1 MFRLIRDNVVKL
13 TADPDKRDRLIADGY
28 SLEQPSAE
36 KTSDKPAAEKS
47 SDKPASG
54 RSADGNGKRT
64 DKA

>member
-28 SLEQPSAE
+28 RLEQH
-36 KTSDKPAAEKS
+36 TAEKS

-54 RSADGNGKRT
+54 KAADGNGKRT